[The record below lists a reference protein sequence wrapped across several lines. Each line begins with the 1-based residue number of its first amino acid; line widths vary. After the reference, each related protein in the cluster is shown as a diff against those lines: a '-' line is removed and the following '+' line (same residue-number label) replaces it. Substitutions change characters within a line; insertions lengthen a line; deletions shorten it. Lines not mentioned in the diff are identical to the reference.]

1 MTTHSADFISKL
13 RQIEEQANSVN
24 AEIAPGLPRIRLQ
37 HIVVLAMRL
46 RGRNEF
52 DLLQRK
58 HGLADIHRGAATVG
72 FAAMPKAD
80 FIAKL
85 RQIEEQ
91 ANAAISELPPSL
103 SRTRLQH
110 IVVLAKTLRGRLEFG
125 ALVIAQVEPSGRT
138 PESPA

>member
-1 MTTHSADFISKL
+1 MD
-13 RQIEEQANSVN
+13 V
-24 AEIAPGLPRIRLQ
+24 PGKRRAGDNESDPL
-37 HIVVLAMRL
+37 H
-46 RGRNEF
+46 RN
-52 DLLQRK
+52 
-58 HGLADIHRGAATVG
+58 HGSADIHRAAAKVG

-91 ANAAISELPPSL
+91 ANAAIAELAPSV

-125 ALVIAQVEPSGRT
+125 ALVMRVDPPGQAPET
-138 PESPA
+138 PA

>member
-1 MTTHSADFISKL
+1 MPDKRRARD
-13 RQIEEQANSVN
+13 
-24 AEIAPGLPRIRLQ
+24 
-37 HIVVLAMRL
+37 
-46 RGRNEF
+46 NESE
-52 DLLQRK
+52 LLQRN
-58 HGLADIHRGAATVG
+58 HGSADILGSAAKVG

-91 ANAAISELPPSL
+91 ANAAIGELAPSV

-125 ALVIAQVEPSGRT
+125 ALGIARVEPPGQT
-138 PESPA
+138 PETPA

>member
-1 MTTHSADFISKL
+1 
-13 RQIEEQANSVN
+13 
-24 AEIAPGLPRIRLQ
+24 
-37 HIVVLAMRL
+37 
-46 RGRNEF
+46 
-52 DLLQRK
+52 
-58 HGLADIHRGAATVG
+58 
-72 FAAMPKAD
+72 MPKAD

>member
-1 MTTHSADFISKL
+1 MPGNRRARDN
-13 RQIEEQANSVN
+13 ESV
-24 AEIAPGLPRIRLQ
+24 
-37 HIVVLAMRL
+37 
-46 RGRNEF
+46 
-52 DLLQRK
+52 LLQRK
-58 HGLADIHRGAATVG
+58 HGLADILGSAASVG

-91 ANAAISELPPSL
+91 ANAAIVELAPSV

-125 ALVIAQVEPSGRT
+125 ALVIAPAEPSGQT
-138 PESPA
+138 PEAPA